1 MNDLCFSVKLQLE
14 KSVVAYFLS
23 KVIVTL
29 TFIPVYAAAYICFIS
44 MIDEWFI
51 QDTGTFYLFIFL
63 TMIFMY
69 AVGFLFSLFL
79 QSNAGLISLVA
90 ELMILIFFSGL
101 TFPLAISEAS
111 GFYLGCLKCFP
122 IFWSS
127 QGLIT
132 EEFEHYSDIFDIAR
146 LNALTNQKN
155 NKYGAPISDAG
166 AGSGKGWDLGKGV
179 GGNTGYCILALFGWY
194 LLVLLTMKL
203 SSFKK
208 HR

>member
-1 MNDLCFSVKLQLE
+1 MGNGFVDSSNQDNVGVTAYLRENIMPNDQISTVLSTMLTFLGIACCVSVSILGGNERLVFFRETSTGQ
-14 KSVVAYFLS
+14 SVVAYFLS

-90 ELMILIFFSGL
+90 ELMI
-101 TFPLAISEAS
+101 
-111 GFYLGCLKCFP
+111 
-122 IFWSS
+122 
-127 QGLIT
+127 
-132 EEFEHYSDIFDIAR
+132 
-146 LNALTNQKN
+146 
-155 NKYGAPISDAG
+155 
-166 AGSGKGWDLGKGV
+166 
-179 GGNTGYCILALFGWY
+179 
-194 LLVLLTMKL
+194 
-203 SSFKK
+203 
-208 HR
+208 